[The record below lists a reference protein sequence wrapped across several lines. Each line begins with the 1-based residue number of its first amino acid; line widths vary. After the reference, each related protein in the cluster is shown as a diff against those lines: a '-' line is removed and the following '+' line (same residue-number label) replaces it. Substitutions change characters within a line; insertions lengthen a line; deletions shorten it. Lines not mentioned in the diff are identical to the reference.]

1 MKDLRCELCRS
12 QNITNPDAC
21 DSCIELHQK
30 YAQLMGREDPVTKI
44 QVCASYYASTNG
56 TIQLPLYK
64 TWDDVEDQY
73 IKYDVFHYKLKDEE
87 TWRQAS
93 IDGPLEIG
101 DTKEPVDYSIYSEEY
116 DIEHVNSN

>member
-12 QNITNPDAC
+12 QNITDPDIC

-44 QVCASYYASTNG
+44 QVCATYYSSVTE

-73 IKYDVFHYKLKDEE
+73 IKYDVFHYKLKGEHI
-87 TWRQAS
+87 WREVTM
-93 IDGPLEIG
+93 DGPIAIG
-101 DTKEPVDYSIYSEEY
+101 DTKRPISYSIHSEDYITEY
-116 DIEHVNSN
+116 VDTE